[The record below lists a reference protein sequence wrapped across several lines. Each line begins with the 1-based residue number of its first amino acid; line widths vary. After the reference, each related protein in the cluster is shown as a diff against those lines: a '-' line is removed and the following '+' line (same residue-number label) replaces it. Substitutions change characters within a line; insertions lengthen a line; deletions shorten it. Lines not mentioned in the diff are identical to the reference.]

1 MSLPKFDTQGSLFE
15 SLGSLAGNLF
25 SDQDRYK
32 LFATKIWPL
41 LAKSREELAACY
53 VLDNGRPGVEPVILL
68 GVLIFQFLER
78 VPDRQAA
85 ELVKYHLG
93 WKLALNLKLGAD
105 GFHPTTLVHFRQR
118 LLEAGK
124 SDLALRAVLKALEEE
139 GLIAKR
145 SRQRLDSTHIVGA
158 VARLSALECVRE
170 TLALAMEERDE
181 PL

>member
-53 VLDNGRPGVEPVILL
+53 VLENGRPGVEPGVLL

-78 VPDRQAA
+78 VPDRQAV

-93 WKLALNLKLGAD
+93 WKLALNLKLSEG
-105 GFHPTTLVHFRQR
+105 GFHATTLVYFRQR
-118 LLEAGK
+118 LIENGK
-124 SDLALRAVLKALEEE
+124 AKVAMRAALETLHKE
-139 GLIAKR
+139 GL
-145 SRQRLDSTHIVGA
+145 V
-158 VARLSALECVRE
+158 
-170 TLALAMEERDE
+170 
-181 PL
+181 